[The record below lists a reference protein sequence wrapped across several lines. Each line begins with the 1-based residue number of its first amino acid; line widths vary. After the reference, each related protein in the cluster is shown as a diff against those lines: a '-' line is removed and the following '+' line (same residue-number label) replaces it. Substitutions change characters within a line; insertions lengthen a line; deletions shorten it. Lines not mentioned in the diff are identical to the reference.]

1 MTRVAIVTPILPIPQ
16 DPTRGRFIHETASA
30 LAQVATVKVFLQ
42 QAAYPKLPQALSS
55 RHPSH
60 VVEGDMTLNGLDV
73 CARTYPAL
81 PLISRMAN
89 GLACGLSLKRPL
101 QAFAPDIV
109 IGYWVYPEGAGALW
123 AARQLGVPAVIGA
136 LGTDIHMRSG
146 LNARMT
152 RRTLQAADAV
162 ITVSQAMTRY
172 TQETYGVDGGHIT
185 TIVNGFNTQ
194 IFYPRPREAAR
205 AAASLTADDKLI
217 LYVGRLIEAKG
228 LRELLQ
234 AFTSLK
240 TSLPSEHQPRV
251 RLALI
256 GEGAMKQELQTLIT
270 ANGLQDNVMLLGG
283 RSPSEVAEWMS
294 AADVMTL
301 PSWSEGY
308 PNVLV
313 ESLACGCPIVATS
326 VGGIPEIVHER
337 NGLMVPAREAAP
349 LQAALAEAL
358 DRTWDREAIALAST
372 RTWHDVATETLKVC
386 EATIQAHPRSAQAPH
401 KHPVARR

>member
-30 LAQVATVKVFLQ
+30 LARIATVKVFLQ
-42 QAAYPKLPQALSS
+42 QAAYPAALS
-55 RHPSH
+55 RHQPTDL
-60 VVEGDMTLNGLDV
+60 VEGDLTLNGLDV

-81 PLISRMAN
+81 PLISRAMN
-89 GLACGLSLKRPL
+89 GWACGLSLKKQL
-101 QAFAPDIV
+101 QAFSPDIV

-123 AARQLGVPAVIGA
+123 AARQLGIPIVIGA

-146 LNARMT
+146 LNAWLT
-152 RRTLQAADAV
+152 RRTLQAADAI

-172 TQETYGVDGGHIT
+172 THSTYGVPQERIT

-194 IFYPRPREAAR
+194 VFYPRPRAAAR
-205 AAASLTADDKLI
+205 QKAGLAEQDRLI

-228 LRELLQ
+228 LRELLH
-234 AFTSLK
+234 AFEGLCATEAHNGTSA
-240 TSLPSEHQPRV
+240 T

-256 GEGAMKQELQTLIT
+256 GEGAMKAELQSMIAAAKLEGRVT
-270 ANGLQDNVMLLGG
+270 LLGG
-283 RSPSEVAEWMS
+283 RSPAEVADWMS

-313 ESLACGCPIVATS
+313 ESLACGCPVVATR
-326 VGGIPEIVHER
+326 VGGIPEIVTER
-337 NGLMVPAREAAP
+337 NGLMVTAR
-349 LQAALAEAL
+349 QVAALQTGLQQAL
-358 DRTWDREAIALAST
+358 GTTWDRDAIARAST
-372 RTWHDVATETLKVC
+372 RTWDDVASETMSVC
-386 EATIQAHPRSAQAPH
+386 QRIILQHPQA
-401 KHPVARR
+401 

>member
-30 LAQVATVKVFLQ
+30 LARIATVKVFLQ
-42 QAAYPKLPQALSS
+42 QAAYPAAWTRNQ
-55 RHPSH
+55 PSQ
-60 VVEGDMTLNGLDV
+60 VVEGDLTLNGLDV

-81 PLISRMAN
+81 PLISRASN
-89 GLACGLSLKRPL
+89 GWACGLSLKKHL
-101 QAFAPDIV
+101 AAFAPDIV

-123 AARQLGVPAVIGA
+123 AARQLGIPIVIGA

-146 LNARMT
+146 LNAWLT

-172 TQETYGVDGGHIT
+172 TQDTYGVPQERIT

-194 IFYPRPREAAR
+194 VFHPRPRELAR
-205 AAASLTADDKLI
+205 QKAGLASDDQLI

-228 LRELLQ
+228 LRELLHAFEGMCASQ
-234 AFTSLK
+234 APGCVGT
-240 TSLPSEHQPRV
+240 PH
-251 RLALI
+251 LALI
-256 GEGAMKQELQTLIT
+256 GEGALKAELHAMIK
-270 ANGLQDNVMLLGG
+270 AAKLQDRVRLLGG
-283 RSPSEVAEWMS
+283 RHPTEVAEWMS

-313 ESLACGCPIVATS
+313 ESLACGCPVVATR
-326 VGGIPEIVHER
+326 VGGIPEIIDDS
-337 NGLMVPAREAAP
+337 NGLMVPAR
-349 LQAALAEAL
+349 QTAALQEAL
-358 DRTWDREAIALAST
+358 QQALAASWDRDAIARAST
-372 RTWHDVATETLKVC
+372 RTWDDVAAETLSVC
-386 EATIQAHPRSAQAPH
+386 QRIILQHAQA
-401 KHPVARR
+401 

>member
-30 LAQVATVKVFLQ
+30 LARIATVKVFLQ
-42 QAAYPKLPQALSS
+42 QAAYPAALA
-55 RHPSH
+55 RHQPTGL
-60 VVEGDMTLNGLDV
+60 VTGDLTLNGLDV

-81 PLISRMAN
+81 PLISRAMN
-89 GLACGLSLKRPL
+89 GWACGVSLKKQL
-101 QAFAPDIV
+101 KAFAPDIV

-123 AARQLGVPAVIGA
+123 AARQLGLPIVIGA

-146 LNARMT
+146 LNAWLT

-172 TQETYGVDGGHIT
+172 THGTHGVPLERIT

-194 IFYPRPREAAR
+194 VFYPRQRVDAR
-205 AAASLTADDKLI
+205 HKAGLADQDRLI

-228 LRELLQ
+228 LRELLHAFEGLFATQ
-234 AFTSLK
+234 ARNGTGS
-240 TSLPSEHQPRV
+240 T

-256 GEGAMKQELQTLIT
+256 GEGAMKTELQSMIAAAKLEDRVT
-270 ANGLQDNVMLLGG
+270 LLGG
-283 RSPSEVAEWMS
+283 RAPAEVADWMS

-313 ESLACGCPIVATS
+313 ESLACGCPVVATR
-326 VGGIPEIVHER
+326 VGGIPEIVTER
-337 NGLMVPAREAAP
+337 NGLMVPPREVAA
-349 LQAALAEAL
+349 LQAGLQQALNI
-358 DRTWDREAIALAST
+358 TWDRDAIARAST
-372 RTWHDVATETLKVC
+372 RTWDDVASETMSVC
-386 EATIQAHPRSAQAPH
+386 QRTIRQHTTA
-401 KHPVARR
+401 